1 MKNHGVRFWQ
11 KKLGRTQS
19 HRNSLAANL
28 MTELVQHEQIQT
40 THAKAQVVKYHM
52 EKSKET
58 SIPKLMN
65 TLANR
70 YKDRSGGYVRILKNG
85 HHASGSDRAPIS
97 IVELVNN
104 PNDIIYNFAK
114 RQINLVQKQLTDVES
129 KKYHRELVVLR
140 DPKTG
145 ALHNMYKL
153 KPRAD
158 LTSKTLKQL
167 NRVEIALHKQLVKFN
182 RSLKT
187 YPQARQYDAETATKL
202 ESLVMNN
209 SEVEPNSLLAK
220 SLPTKKNLQGSLA
233 APLKSKQQLGDLEK
247 DLDSN
252 QLIKEV
258 LEQDDVKDKEPV
270 VEKAE
275 PSKSF
280 AEKFFGRLG
289 FRK

>member
-52 EKSKET
+52 EKLINAAKSGKPEDWKLVNRNLFSKET

-187 YPQARQYDAETATKL
+187 YPQARQYDADYQTGIFSDE
-202 ESLVMNN
+202 
-209 SEVEPNSLLAK
+209 
-220 SLPTKKNLQGSLA
+220 
-233 APLKSKQQLGDLEK
+233 
-247 DLDSN
+247 
-252 QLIKEV
+252 
-258 LEQDDVKDKEPV
+258 
-270 VEKAE
+270 
-275 PSKSF
+275 
-280 AEKFFGRLG
+280 
-289 FRK
+289 